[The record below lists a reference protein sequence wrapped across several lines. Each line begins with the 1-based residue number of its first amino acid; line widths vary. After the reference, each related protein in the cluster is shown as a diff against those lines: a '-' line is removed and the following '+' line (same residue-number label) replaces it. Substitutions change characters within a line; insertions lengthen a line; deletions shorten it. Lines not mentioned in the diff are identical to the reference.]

1 VERSVEEIVKTLV
14 EREKRFKEQL
24 RKLEEEMES
33 EYKIELE
40 KLKVLEEQRKKT
52 INMRYGE
59 VIENAKMEIK
69 RLEAKIERERVE
81 MKERMEK
88 IRNQI
93 DELVT
98 EILNTLLPEE

>member
-1 VERSVEEIVKTLV
+1 
-14 EREKRFKEQL
+14 
-24 RKLEEEMES
+24 MES

>member
-1 VERSVEEIVKTLV
+1 MERSVEEIVKTLV